1 MGPLA
6 KFVKNVSSLNFGE
19 DSPCPIC
26 MTSLSEMSG
35 FEEDAGLL
43 SIPSS
48 STCPV
53 IDVYKLRK
61 CGHMLHKACLIMYMK
76 NSSDANVS
84 KAKRLEP
91 LRYNS

>member
-1 MGPLA
+1 
-6 KFVKNVSSLNFGE
+6 
-19 DSPCPIC
+19 

-53 IDVYKLRK
+53 IDVCKLRK

-91 LRYNS
+91 LRYIYRWGFLSLRVVFVVQRVK